1 MSMVKKRR
9 IRLIYV
15 LILRIWVR
23 ILTCSLVKGPAMT
36 SGNLKMRV
44 VLILF
49 AFFIAIA
56 LIVLAIWAVRENDLH
71 EAVRRGDLDT
81 VRKLVKAGPDLNK
94 RKGEFGTT
102 ALHIAA
108 VGVTLGPAPY
118 TYRIEHVRE
127 IALVLIAHGADVNL
141 RDNLGDTPLCKA
153 ATHNN
158 CEVAQILIEAGAD
171 IDTPTASG
179 RRPLHIAAHW
189 GHTEIAKLLIEHGAD
204 INAKDDY
211 GNTPLHKSA
220 SNEIHPGTTDVTELL
235 LKSGVDVHVKD
246 SQGWTPLK
254 VAVEYGCPR
263 TAELLRE
270 YGAKDPP

>member
-1 MSMVKKRR
+1 M
-9 IRLIYV
+9 
-15 LILRIWVR
+15 
-23 ILTCSLVKGPAMT
+23 CSLVKGPILT
-36 SGNLKMRV
+36 IGNLKMRV

-56 LIVLAIWAVRENDLH
+56 LIVLAICVVREDDLH

-81 VRKLVKAGPDLNK
+81 VRKLVKAGPDVNK

-108 VGVTLGPAPY
+108 AGVTFERAPDLY
-118 TYRIEHVRE
+118 AIKHSPE
-127 IALVLIAHGADVNL
+127 ISAILIARGANVNA

-171 IDTPTASG
+171 IDAPTAGG
-179 RRPLHIAAHW
+179 RRPLHIAADW
-189 GHTEIAKLLIEHGAD
+189 GHSEIAKLLIEHGAE
-204 INAKDDY
+204 INAKDNH
-211 GNTPLHKSA
+211 GNTPLHESA
-220 SNEIHPGTTDVTELL
+220 SNELHPGTTDVTELL

-254 VAVEYGCPR
+254 VAVEYGCSR

-270 YGAKDPP
+270 HGAKDPP